1 MALGYL
7 LNPAFQYEDVNGK
20 PLVGGFLRVY
30 VHGTTNPIAT
40 YKDFTGD
47 LNPTDIVL
55 NNKGMAVVLV
65 NPELLYDVYCYDRNG
80 VEQWS
85 RLNVGCT
92 GGGEGGGSIVNIVSS
107 DGSIDV
113 DVAHTF
119 AVTNYDLRVNP
130 DATELLEWFRS
141 DSYSLVPASTIYRPS
156 CTKGTMDVGD
166 VGVKLNGNQYYH
178 VTGHIRA
185 YKDIVRE
192 PYYDTIYVK
201 YYLRGENWAYDQLVL
216 SSAQI
221 VDYSLGSSQ
230 EFEISTDVMTPADCE
245 LYVSIE
251 GQSVYDG
258 TFALADME
266 IHRIFSGAPSIPSG
280 VLSRAQAQ
288 QQYQP
293 LLTAGDNIYIDTTTW
308 TISAAG
314 GSGGGGSIYNS
325 GDGTI
330 VHNTGNHEIDVDWT
344 KVQKKLTAG
353 DGITIDENNV
363 ISSTG
368 GSGTYTGGTGVVV
381 NNTTHII
388 SLDNDVVIDPNYV
401 HTENNF
407 TNVYKNKLD
416 GIEAGAEKNVQSDWN
431 QSDTTA
437 DDYIKNKPSAL
448 VIDPNYVHTD
458 YNFNYVY
465 KVKLDSIET
474 GAEVNVQSD
483 WNQTDI
489 NADDY
494 IKNKPEVLANK
505 DLVAG
510 TNITLTQTAD
520 NVIISAQYA
529 GGSYDTQQISA
540 GNHIQIT
547 SDAQISTDLTDSGEL
562 AAYYQVAYNTNW
574 TTSTSFDN
582 TGAALSATTMVAIPI
597 STVSIVNDTNF
608 GTGGANL
615 LDQIAEGKLYLRS
628 GYVYHIEFN
637 SNGIVEPNASLASTE
652 YMRATIEKA
661 ATEYMTSPTHV
672 MSSGYEKTANSLHVH
687 CDVVGDN
694 RYAAIF
700 LHNVKASSGLDLDAT
715 VRAYPTITVIAR
727 KL

>member
-65 NPELLYDVYCYDRNG
+65 DAELLYDVYCYDRNG

-92 GGGEGGGSIVNIVSS
+92 GGGSGSGSIVNITSG
-107 DGSIDV
+107 DGSISV
-113 DVAHTF
+113 DKSYYYALT
-119 AVTNYDLRVNP
+119 TYDLRVNP

-141 DSYSLVPASTIYRPS
+141 DSYTRIPSSNIYRPS
-156 CTKGTMDVGD
+156 CTKGTIAVGD
-166 VGVKLNGNQYYH
+166 VGVQLKGNQYYH

-185 YKDIVRE
+185 TKDIERV
-192 PYYDTIYVK
+192 PYYDQILVK
-201 YYLRGENWAYDQLVL
+201 YYLRGENWMYDQLVL

-221 VDYSLGSSQ
+221 VDYSLGMSQ
-230 EFEISTDVMTPADCE
+230 EFEVSTDVMTPADCE

-251 GQSVYDG
+251 GQSINNG
-258 TFALADME
+258 NFALADME

-280 VLSRAQAQ
+280 VLSRAQAA

-293 LLTAGDNIYIDTTTW
+293 LLTAGDNIFIDTTTW

-353 DGITIDENNV
+353 DGITIDANNV

-381 NNTTHII
+381 NNTTHVI

-416 GIEAGAEKNVQSDWN
+416 GIQAGAEQNVQSDWAQTN
-431 QSDTTA
+431 TSA
-437 DDYIKNKPSAL
+437 DDYIKNKPADL
-448 VIDPNYVHTD
+448 VIDPSYVHTD
-458 YNFNYVY
+458 NNFTNIY
-465 KVKLDSIET
+465 KVKLDGIES
-474 GAEVNVQSD
+474 GAEVNVQAD
-483 WNQTDI
+483 WDEDDI
-489 NADDY
+489 NSDAF

-510 TNITLTQTAD
+510 ENITLVQTAD
-520 NVIISAQYA
+520 NVVISAQYA
-529 GGSYDTQQISA
+529 GSVYDTQQISA
-540 GNHIQIT
+540 GNHIVIS
-547 SDAQISTDLTDSGEL
+547 SDAEISTDLSDSGEL
-562 AAYYQVAYNTNW
+562 AAWYQVSFDTNW
-574 TTSTSFDN
+574 GTTAAFDN
-582 TGAALSATTMVAIPI
+582 AGAAISPSNTFENPI
-597 STVSIVNDTNF
+597 STTSIVVDDTF
-608 GTGGANL
+608 GTDAQNELAGIINGSL
-615 LDQIAEGKLYLRS
+615 LLRN

-637 SNGIVEPNASLASTE
+637 SNGIVEPPASLAATA
-652 YMRATIEKA
+652 YMRATIQKSVNSV
-661 ATEYMTSPTHV
+661 MDNPTHV
-672 MSSGYEKTANSLHVH
+672 VSSSYEKTASCLNVH
-687 CDVVGDN
+687 CDLVGDN
-694 RYAAIF
+694 RYGAIF
-700 LHNVKASSGLDLDAT
+700 LHNVKNQSGASLDAT

-727 KL
+727 KK